1 MSKEL
6 YGHGALRSTTSY
18 WSGMD
23 HSEAFHKHLNDPI
36 KARKLES
43 LGFLQLDCISY
54 VYNRL
59 GFRAEEFDDRPA
71 GIALGCSFTEG
82 VGIPLAATWPAQ
94 LSDML
99 GQHVWNLG
107 VGGSSAD
114 TAYNLLEHYID
125 QLSTKFVVMC
135 VPPRDRFEFFR
146 DIEPIRILGS
156 NFEIP
161 PLYKTFFMEWFAT
174 EENSMINQRKNV
186 LAIKQL
192 CAERGIPFYC
202 LKVESDF
209 MLDAKARDLTHAGVG
224 ANQDFAKKMYQLMG
238 QTT

>member
-1 MSKEL
+1 
-6 YGHGALRSTTSY
+6 
-18 WSGMD
+18 MD

-94 LSDML
+94 LSNML

-107 VGGSSAD
+107 VGGGSAD

-161 PLYKTFFMEWFAT
+161 PLYKTFFMEWFST
-174 EENSMINQRKNV
+174 EKNSETNQKKNIR
-186 LAIKQL
+186 AIQQL
-192 CAERGIPFYC
+192 CLQHGLPFYY
-202 LKVESDF
+202 LLVERDF
-209 MLDAKARDLTHAGVG
+209 ILDQNARDLSHAG
-224 ANQDFAKKMYQLMG
+224 AESNRDFATKMYNLINQPI
-238 QTT
+238 